1 MSGFFYQAFP
11 RCQKEKELSMGPLFL
26 LILLVLLCLI
36 ALSVLA
42 AKGAALLRNDQPQEE
57 RKRPTQAL
65 HDIIFGKNDE

>member
-1 MSGFFYQAFP
+1 VAFFVGLLLIA
-11 RCQKEKELSMGPLFL
+11 RKKKNHMGSLFL

-36 ALSVLA
+36 GLSFFA
-42 AKGAALLRNDQPQEE
+42 AKGAMLLRNDTPQEE